1 MSKKDTFNVV
11 FIGPAGAGKGTQAE
25 KLKKDY
31 SMCHLATG
39 DILRN
44 IRDSGSDL
52 GKKVDAVMKRGELV
66 SDDIMVDIIQDQIK
80 KPECKDGFI
89 LDGFPRTV
97 VQAEKLYNML
107 KSDKKKLDKAFEF
120 AIEDALLLRRIT
132 GRRIHVPSG
141 RAYHIEF
148 NPPKVTGKDDVTGEP
163 LVQRDDDNEATLKK
177 RLSSYHTQTTPVV
190 GYYKNQGILTT
201 LDASMK
207 PDGVY
212 SQLKQALLACRKK

>member
-1 MSKKDTFNVV
+1 MSKKDNFNVV

-31 SMCHLATG
+31 KMCHLATG

-44 IRDSGSDL
+44 IRDSGSEL

-66 SDDIMVDIIQDQIK
+66 SDEIMVDIIKDQIK

-97 VQAEKLYNML
+97 VQAEKLDNML
-107 KSDKKKLDKAFEF
+107 KEAKRKLDKAFEF
-120 AIEDALLLRRIT
+120 AIEDALLMRRIT
-132 GRRIHVPSG
+132 GRRVHIPSG
-141 RAYHIEF
+141 RTYYVEF
-148 NPPKVTGKDDVTGEP
+148 NPPKVTGKDDVTGEA

-177 RLSSYHTQTTPVV
+177 RLASYHTQTTPVV
-190 GYYKNQGILTT
+190 GYYKKQGILTT
-201 LDASMK
+201 LDGSAK
-207 PDGVY
+207 PDSVY
-212 SQLKQALLACRKK
+212 SQLKQALLACKK